1 MKNKKILAVTLIVTG
16 VVCLV
21 FGLFVLWIV
30 SSKTEN
36 TQTVKLCLYPNTSTE
51 QVEKMLR
58 DKGVIDSGFA
68 YSLFVKVFCEI

>member
-21 FGLFVLWIV
+21 FGLFVLWIM

-51 QVEKMLR
+51 QVE
-58 DKGVIDSGFA
+58 
-68 YSLFVKVFCEI
+68 